1 MAGGMQRAGLGPG
14 RRGGAGRRRQGG
26 GRRLGGLAMG
36 GDTAPALS
44 TPAPLAQVVP
54 EGVTVAPDASLEA
67 GDASAAPPA
76 EGPLS
81 ADAAAAPANVGP
93 ITGVPPLELHMQG
106 PEVAALQA
114 RLNELGAALTVDG
127 LFGLGT
133 LKAVRGF
140 QNANGLAD
148 DGLVGARTAAA
159 LQGGSARPIGSGP
172 VPRPRPRPADLGQGT
187 QGTGGASAATPAS
200 GGAQAA
206 PAEGLESGQLSA
218 NFAVGEFASHDG
230 APTPQEVQ
238 ANLRELAAQLEV
250 LKAELGGAAVSIM
263 SGYRSPAHNREVG
276 GATNSE
282 HMQGRAADIKVAGFT
297 PRQVADTIE
306 RLIRE
311 GRMKQGGL
319 GRYASFTHYDTRGT
333 AARW

>member
-1 MAGGMQRAGLGPG
+1 
-14 RRGGAGRRRQGG
+14 
-26 GRRLGGLAMG
+26 
-36 GDTAPALS
+36 
-44 TPAPLAQVVP
+44 
-54 EGVTVAPDASLEA
+54 
-67 GDASAAPPA
+67 
-76 EGPLS
+76 
-81 ADAAAAPANVGP
+81 
-93 ITGVPPLELHMQG
+93 MQG
-106 PEVAALQA
+106 PEVAALQT
-114 RLNELGAALTVDG
+114 RLNTLGAALTVDG
-127 LFGLGT
+127 VFGIGT

-148 DGLVGARTAAA
+148 DGVVGARTAAA
-159 LQGGSARPIGSGP
+159 LNGGSARSIGSGP
-172 VPRPRPRPADLGQGT
+172 VPVPRPRPADLGQGQ
-187 QGTGGASAATPAS
+187 QGTGASGATTPSS

-206 PAEGLESGQLSA
+206 PAEGLEAGQLSA
-218 NFAVGEFASHDG
+218 NFGLGEFASHDG

-250 LKAELGGAAVSIM
+250 LKAELGGATVTIM

>member
-1 MAGGMQRAGLGPG
+1 MAGGMQRAGMGPG
-14 RRGGAGRRRQGG
+14 RRGAGGRGPLGGGGGGAGLGQGG
-26 GRRLGGLAMG
+26 DGAASR
-36 GDTAPALS
+36 S
-44 TPAPLAQVVP
+44 VPAPIADVVP
-54 EGVTVAPDASLEA
+54 EGVSVAPDASLAA
-67 GDASAAPPA
+67 GDASAPAPVQ
-76 EGPLS
+76 GPLS
-81 ADAAAAPANVGP
+81 AEAAASQPSGA

-106 PEVAALQA
+106 PEVAALQS

-127 LFGLGT
+127 VFGIGT

-140 QNANGLAD
+140 QNANGLSD
-148 DGLVGARTAAA
+148 DGIVGARTAAA
-159 LQGGSARPIGSGP
+159 LNGGSARAIGSGP
-172 VPRPRPRPADLGQGT
+172 VPRPRPRPADLGQGS
-187 QGTGGASAATPAS
+187 QGTGASSASTPAS

-206 PAEGLESGQLSA
+206 PAEGLEAGQLSA
-218 NFAVGEFASHDG
+218 NFAMGEFASHDG

-263 SGYRSPAHNREVG
+263 SGYRSPAQNREVG